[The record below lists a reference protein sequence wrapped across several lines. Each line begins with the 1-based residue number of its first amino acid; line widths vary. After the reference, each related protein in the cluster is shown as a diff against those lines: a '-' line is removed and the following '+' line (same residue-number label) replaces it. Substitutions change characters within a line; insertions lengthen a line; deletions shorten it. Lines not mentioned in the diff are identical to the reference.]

1 MNNNN
6 NINLNSPSNSFSNLK
21 SNSQI
26 HMSLANFYNNSSSN
40 ENNPL
45 PNFIWSH
52 SSSKL
57 DFSEFSKYRPAHI
70 KKMTNH
76 FEYHK
81 EISNKMNL
89 FLNMMIY
96 CESFNLDLFS
106 MLPLTFPIRY
116 ESQNYIHEISSFTYI
131 FMKLYMEEIVQK

>member
-1 MNNNN
+1 MMK
-6 NINLNSPSNSFSNLK
+6 NLK
-21 SNSQI
+21 
-26 HMSLANFYNNSSSN
+26 
-40 ENNPL
+40 
-45 PNFIWSH
+45 
-52 SSSKL
+52 KL
-57 DFSEFSKYRPAHI
+57 IKI

-116 ESQNYIHEISSFTYI
+116 ESQNYIHEISTFTYI
-131 FMKLYMEEIVQK
+131 FK